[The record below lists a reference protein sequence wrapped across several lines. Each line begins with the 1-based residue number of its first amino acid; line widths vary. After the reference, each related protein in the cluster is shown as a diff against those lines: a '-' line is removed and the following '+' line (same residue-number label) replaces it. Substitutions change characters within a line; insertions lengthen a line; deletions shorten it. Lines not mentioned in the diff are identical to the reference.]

1 MADAPSDV
9 YWVPLG
15 VKRPG
20 MIAAASC
27 ATVSLVFISA
37 LLTYVATLLL
47 RHRRAAKS
55 AHGRLERESRAIRF
69 LASSHGVAFVSLLAG
84 DLLQALGFSLTY
96 HWLALGAVPAPAH
109 PTALC
114 TAQAVLIQ
122 VGDIGSAFS
131 ALIIAANLFSIICLK
146 RTASLAALLSAIAFA
161 WVCSGVLAGVGP
173 AAFPPRPGRL
183 PFYGPAG
190 GWCWIGA
197 GNQTERL
204 TLHYLF
210 VFIVALSTFLLYSA
224 IALRIWW
231 RRRQL
236 GADATLSGGTTNV
249 AKIMLIYPAVY
260 VATILPISVYRCAA
274 MAGHVWRIE
283 FALAGGAVF
292 TLSGAANC
300 TVYALTRH
308 IVSFDGIGEALRRG
322 SGSGSFGRP
331 SLDPSQH
338 SLEPPRPSLLARLR
352 ALFHK
357 RDDPNSSA
365 DSSPTLAGAVRIK
378 VETDVVDPH
387 AVGDSASPR
396 LGEYS
401 TVQWGAPVGGVAPRR
416 PSVAVS
422 PLEGRPFAQLDPVA
436 RRSRGRKSEGEKDV
450 ELGHEELKETGEIDE
465 IEEEEESQQSARRR
479 EPA

>member
-1 MADAPSDV
+1 MADAANDEI

-15 VKRPG
+15 VKRTG
-20 MIAAASC
+20 MIAVASA
-27 ATVSLVFISA
+27 ATVSLVFIAA
-37 LLTYVATLLL
+37 LLTYVATLLW
-47 RHRRAAKS
+47 RHHRAARS
-55 AHGRLERESRAIRF
+55 VHGRVERESRAIRF
-69 LASSHGVAFVSLLAG
+69 LASSHGVVFVSLLTG

-96 HWLALGAVPAPAH
+96 HWLTLGAVPAPAH

-114 TAQAVLIQ
+114 IAQAVLIQ

-131 ALIIAANLFSIICLK
+131 ALIIAANLFFILVLK
-146 RTASLAALLSAIAFA
+146 RTASYAVLLSAIAFA
-161 WVCSGVLAGVGP
+161 WICSGVLAGAGP

-236 GADATLSGGTTNV
+236 GTDATLSGGTTNV

-274 MAGHVWRIE
+274 MAGHVWPIE
-283 FALAGGAVF
+283 YALAGGAVF

-308 IVSFDGIGEALRRG
+308 IVSFDGIGEA
-322 SGSGSFGRP
+322 P

-338 SLEPPRPSLLARLR
+338 SLEPPRPSLLSRLR

-357 RDDPNSSA
+357 PDELPSSA
-365 DSSPTLAGAVRIK
+365 KSSPTLAGAVRVK
-378 VETDVVDPH
+378 VETDVAHPH
-387 AVGDSASPR
+387 AGESASPR

-401 TVQWGAPVGGVAPRR
+401 TVQWGVPGGGAPRR
-416 PSVAVS
+416 PSVAVG
-422 PLEGRPFAQLDPVA
+422 PLEGRPFAQLDPVG
-436 RRSRGRKSEGEKDV
+436 RRRESEREKDV
-450 ELGHEELKETGEIDE
+450 ELAHELQYGGEIE
-465 IEEEEESQQSARRR
+465 QIEEQQETELEQGVRPR